1 MVETRTKIKI
11 EKLAYSLIGRRLKLR
26 EKKEK
31 YEEFEKWL
39 KSARMPVSYDMY
51 ISTAIFFSIISGFV
65 GIFIGFLFSQFVIR
79 VRPAIKY
86 PQVPPLLV
94 QHGEFVVTFVLS
106 IIVAAV
112 TGGIVYAL
120 FYSYPKIKADERR
133 REINRM
139 LPHAINF
146 MYALSR
152 GNANIIEIIKSLA
165 KHEETYGEVAKEFQF
180 VVRNMEF
187 FGLDLRSALLELQE
201 TTPSDALKEF
211 ISGLLTTIDSGGDI
225 ALFLAEKSEQHREK
239 ARIEQKGFLET
250 LSLLAE
256 TYVTVIVAMPL
267 FMLIVE
273 VIMLAMGTGSM
284 RMVYS
289 IAYLMLPVGSAMF
302 IAIIH
307 MITPSD
313 VKRVPILKEEH
324 FEESDVRLSE
334 EDKRSEVY
342 KRYMRAKRWH
352 AFREALKNPVRSMR
366 ENPLN
371 TLYLTV
377 PIALA
382 YVIFS
387 ASTSAIIPAIFIVFL
402 PLSVFHEMKRRYE
415 NKIKKQTPDFLKE
428 LAGTTATGATLQQ
441 SIDIISKAGSG
452 GIYKEVERMKRDIE
466 WGTEIVDAFARFANR
481 IKVASLSR
489 VVTLLMETIKIGGD
503 ITEAL
508 YLSAKDSDI
517 ERTLSKERMVNML
530 IYVIIIYIAFFVFI
544 GIIYMLFKDLLPALL
559 ETSVTST
566 VGGVFQRAAI
576 SREEITSVL
585 TQATTLQAIFAG
597 LMAGQMGEGDILAGL
612 KHSLIMLVIVWVMF
626 TFFI

>member
-1 MVETRTKIKI
+1 MVESRTKIRV
-11 EKLAYSLIGRRLKLR
+11 EKLAYSLIGKRLKLR
-26 EKKEK
+26 DRKEK
-31 YEEFEKWL
+31 YEELEKWL
-39 KSARMPVSYDMY
+39 KGARMPVSYDMY
-51 ISTAIFFSIISGFV
+51 ISAAIFYSIIVAVV
-65 GIFIGFLFSQFVIR
+65 GVFLGFLFSQFVIR
-79 VRPAIKY
+79 LRPAMKY
-86 PQVPPLLV
+86 PQVPMLFV
-94 QHGEFVVTFVLS
+94 QHGELIVTL
-106 IIVAAV
+106 ILTAIVAV
-112 TGGIVYAL
+112 TVGGCTYAL
-120 FYSYPKIKADERR
+120 FYSYPRIKADDRK

-139 LPHAINF
+139 LPHAVNF
-146 MYALSR
+146 MYSLSK
-152 GNANIIEIIKSLA
+152 GNANIIEIIRSLA
-165 KHEETYGEVAKEFQF
+165 RHEETYGEISKEFQF
-180 VVRNMEF
+180 VIRNMEF

-225 ALFLAEKSEQHREK
+225 TLFLAEKSEQHREK

-273 VIMLAMGTGSM
+273 VIMLAMGTGNM
-284 RMVYS
+284 RSVYG
-289 IAYLMLPVGSAMF
+289 IAYLMLPIGSAMF
-302 IAIIH
+302 IAIIG

-313 VKRVPILKEEH
+313 VKRVPVLKEEH
-324 FEESDVRLSE
+324 FEEKSAYLSE
-334 EDKRSEVY
+334 EDKKNEVY
-342 KRYMRAKRWH
+342 KIYMQAKRLH
-352 AFREALKNPVRSMR
+352 SLKEALKNPVRSMK

-377 PIALA
+377 PVALI
-382 YVIFS
+382 YLILS
-387 ASTSAIIPAIFIVFL
+387 ASTSAVIPAIFIVFT
-402 PLSVFHEMKRRYE
+402 PLSIFHEMKRKYE

-441 SIDIISKAGSG
+441 SIDIISRAGSG

-489 VVTLLMETIKIGGD
+489 VVTLLMETIRIGGD

-517 ERTLSKERMVNML
+517 ERTLNKERMVNML

-544 GIIYMLFKDLLPALL
+544 GIIYMLFKNLLPALL
-559 ETSVTST
+559 ETKMT
-566 VGGVFQRAAI
+566 GAAGVFQKAAI
-576 SREEITSVL
+576 SREEITGVL

-612 KHSLIMLVIVWVMF
+612 KHSLIMLVIVWIMF